1 MLCSNK
7 DVRVFLEK
15 EVWVSRVQKLK
26 SNLSSEAIV
35 DQETVDQKFLPGRK
49 SFLDWCPYD

>member
-1 MLCSNK
+1 MLCSYK

-26 SNLSSEAIV
+26 SNLSSEAVV